1 MSLNPLNIDMERALS
16 SLVDKNALQ
25 QVQSLRKMTEWTG
38 QVFEFQ
44 LANLKLWPLVL
55 FKHIATNEVRIDTD
69 SKEITFIFQPKPK
82 ARKPS
87 DLKNNL
93 AILDYSVRKLLGRD
107 WLIKVRIGNVQVHR
121 GEKYDRAISDSSI
134 AAN

>member
-69 SKEITFIFQPKPK
+69 SKEITFILQPKPK